1 MIFTKDNR
9 DMTARFTLVA
19 SFGLAIGFTYSV
31 FLSITTSFL
40 FVPSFAQ
47 DTEDPVTEDPARL
60 NGADEEQ
67 PRLDTTDSDMPV
79 LENVSEKG
87 IFRVQLR
94 WPEVPLNPQGAFQ
107 VQAVFLNAS
116 APDPSPESI
125 PQSRAN
131 LSGQSPTDTGM
142 FVIPGAIERRVP
154 VTSYDMTILS
164 AEGKE
169 LWKQINR
176 PGSGGSAGERI
187 ILEDEYYGPVTIVI
201 DNIIPGWDVASSI
214 DDDPIL
220 ASEGEE
226 IRDSVTFTARV
237 IPEFPFYVMLPLVV
251 GTSLMIIAMRI
262 RSRYRF

>member
-1 MIFTKDNR
+1 
-9 DMTARFTLVA
+9 MTARFNLVA
-19 SFGLAIGFTYSV
+19 SFGLAIASACSV
-31 FLSITTSFL
+31 FLSIATSFL
-40 FVPSFAQ
+40 FLTAFAQ
-47 DTEDPVTEDPARL
+47 GTEDPARL
-60 NGADEEQ
+60 NGADEGQ
-67 PRLDTTDSDMPV
+67 PRLDAIDNDIPM

-87 IFRVQLR
+87 IFRVQLI

-116 APDPSPESI
+116 APDPSPASI
-125 PQSRAN
+125 PQSRTN
-131 LSGQSPTDTGM
+131 LSGQSPADANM

-169 LWKQINR
+169 LWKGVSQ
-176 PGSGGSAGERI
+176 PGSGGFGGERI
-187 ILEDEYYGPVTIVI
+187 ILEEEYYGPVTIVI

-220 ASEGEE
+220 PTEGEE

-237 IPEFPFYVMLPLVV
+237 IPEFPLFVMLPLVV
-251 GTSLMIIAMRI
+251 GISLMIMVMRI
-262 RSRYRF
+262 RSGYAFKTSDR

>member
-1 MIFTKDNR
+1 
-9 DMTARFTLVA
+9 MTARFNLVA
-19 SFGLAIGFTYSV
+19 SFGLAVALTYSV
-31 FLSITTSFL
+31 FLSIATSFL
-40 FVPSFAQ
+40 SLPAFAQ
-47 DTEDPVTEDPARL
+47 DIEDPVTEDPARL
-60 NGADEEQ
+60 NGADEGQ
-67 PRLDTTDSDMPV
+67 PRLDAIDSDIPM

-107 VQAVFLNAS
+107 IQAVFLNAS

-125 PQSRAN
+125 PQSRTN
-131 LSGQSPTDTGM
+131 LSGQSPADANM

-169 LWKQINR
+169 LWKGVNR
-176 PGSGGSAGERI
+176 PGSGGFGGERI
-187 ILEDEYYGPVTIVI
+187 ILEEEYYGPVTIVI
-201 DNIIPGWDVASSI
+201 DNVIPGWDVAASSI

-220 ASEGEE
+220 PAEGEE

-237 IPEFPFYVMLPLVV
+237 IPEFPLFVMLPLVV
-251 GTSLMIIAMRI
+251 GISLMIMVMRI
-262 RSRYRF
+262 TSGYRIRL

>member
-1 MIFTKDNR
+1 
-9 DMTARFTLVA
+9 MTARFTLVA
-19 SFGLAIGFTYSV
+19 PFGLAIAFTYSV

-47 DTEDPVTEDPARL
+47 DTEDPITEDPARL
-60 NGADEEQ
+60 NGADEGQ
-67 PRLDTTDSDMPV
+67 PRLDATDSNVPL
-79 LENVSEKG
+79 LENVSYQG

-94 WPEVPLNPQGAFQ
+94 WPELPLNPDRAFQ

-116 APDPSPESI
+116 APDPSPGSI
-125 PQSRAN
+125 PQSRTN
-131 LSGQSPTDTGM
+131 LSGQSPTDAGM

-164 AEGKE
+164 SEGEE
-169 LWKQINR
+169 LWKAVNL
-176 PGSGGSAGERI
+176 PGSGGFAGERI
-187 ILEDEYYGPVTIVI
+187 ILEEEYYGPVTIVI
-201 DNIIPGWDVASSI
+201 DNIIPGWDVASSR
-214 DDDPIL
+214 DDPIL

-226 IRDSVTFTARV
+226 IRDSVTFSARV

-251 GTSLMIIAMRI
+251 GTSLMILAMRI